1 MRTLNV
7 DIETYSSA
15 DITKTGAYKYAEA
28 DDFEILMIAFSID
41 NEPVTC
47 LDMYE
52 VKKHL
57 WHAAYE
63 TFKIALFDKN
73 VKKYAFNANFERVC
87 LAKHFERDMP
97 PEEFV
102 CTMVNATR
110 IGLPASLDKCGEA
123 LKLDIQK
130 DKTGKALIN
139 YFSKPCRPTKA
150 NGGRTRNLPEHAPEK
165 WQQFIEYCIR
175 DVEVEQLIAEKIRAF
190 PVPKFEQ
197 KLWSIDQHINDRG
210 VHLDESL
217 MTGAVELDRISKEQL
232 MNEAIQLT
240 GLDNP
245 NSPTQLLK
253 WLNAEGL
260 EIPDLQKKT
269 VTEWLKVATGKAKKM
284 LELRLQMSKTSV
296 KKYTKMH
303 EMMCKDHRVRGVF
316 QFYGAGTGR
325 WAGRGVQLQ
334 NLTKHHIS
342 DDELDIARMAIKQQ
356 EYEWL
361 DMLLEDSYQDLLS
374 QLVRTTFTA
383 KEGYEFAVSD
393 FSAIEA
399 RVIAW
404 YAGEKWR
411 LQVFET
417 HGKIYEASAS
427 QMFNVPIES
436 IGKGSPLRQ
445 KGKVA
450 ELACIAKGQ
459 MVLTNNGEKPIEK
472 VLLSDKVWDGYNFV
486 KHDGVIKKGIK
497 EVITYEGLTATK
509 DHLVFIEGKNKPVQ
523 FGEAATSGAHLLR
536 SGYCRSRDG
545 LDTDN
550 KPRKTMEEEMERPN
564 DIRQMCK
571 LPKNFMA
578 SFLQF
583 EKRFKQRMS
592 VLFTTKTST
601 RVAIQKNDC
610 SKTKMYKSERFKLQ
624 KLWNAWHRIQVRKCF
639 RGCALHGR
647 NCRWG
652 LKQEPRN
659 RSHRC
664 KWPLRKR
671 KSKVGNSSTKLPKS
685 AQVYDILNAGP
696 LNRYT
701 VEGKLV
707 HNCGYQGGV
716 GALKAMGALEMGLK
730 ENELQG
736 LINEWRNANPNIVS
750 FWYSVQEAAVQTVKT
765 RQVNHTHG
773 LKFYMFKGAL
783 MIELPSGRSLSYLKP
798 KLRQNRWGS
807 DVIVFKGQ
815 DSITRKWTDIDTYGG
830 KLVENIVQA
839 TARDLLAVSLVRLE
853 KAGYEVVAHVHDEI
867 IVEVPKG
874 SRALSDIED
883 IMSQPVRWAEGLSLD
898 SDGFVSEFYMKD

>member
-47 LDMYE
+47 LDMFE
-52 VKKHL
+52 VSKHK

-73 VKKYAFNANFERVC
+73 VQKYAFNANFERVC
-87 LAKHFERDMP
+87 LAKHFGEEMP
-97 PEEFV
+97 PEEWN

-175 DVEVEQLIAEKIRAF
+175 DVEVEQLIAEKISAF
-190 PVPKFEQ
+190 PVTKFEQ

-210 VHLDESL
+210 VHLDEAL
-217 MTGAVELDRISKEQL
+217 MTGAVELDRISKELL
-232 MNEAIQLT
+232 MNEAIKLT

-269 VTEWLKVATGKAKKM
+269 VKEWLKVATGKAKKM

-296 KKYTKMH
+296 KKYTKMY

-342 DDELDIARMAIKQQ
+342 DDELDIARTAIKRQ

-361 DMLLEDSYQDLLS
+361 DMLLDDSYQDLLS

-445 KGKVA
+445 KGKVS
-450 ELACIAKGQ
+450 ELA
-459 MVLTNNGEKPIEK
+459 L
-472 VLLSDKVWDGYNFV
+472 
-486 KHDGVIKKGIK
+486 
-497 EVITYEGLTATK
+497 
-509 DHLVFIEGKNKPVQ
+509 
-523 FGEAATSGAHLLR
+523 
-536 SGYCRSRDG
+536 
-545 LDTDN
+545 
-550 KPRKTMEEEMERPN
+550 
-564 DIRQMCK
+564 
-571 LPKNFMA
+571 
-578 SFLQF
+578 
-583 EKRFKQRMS
+583 
-592 VLFTTKTST
+592 
-601 RVAIQKNDC
+601 
-610 SKTKMYKSERFKLQ
+610 
-624 KLWNAWHRIQVRKCF
+624 
-639 RGCALHGR
+639 
-647 NCRWG
+647 
-652 LKQEPRN
+652 
-659 RSHRC
+659 
-664 KWPLRKR
+664 
-671 KSKVGNSSTKLPKS
+671 
-685 AQVYDILNAGP
+685 
-696 LNRYT
+696 
-701 VEGKLV
+701 
-707 HNCGYQGGV
+707 GYQGGA
-716 GALKAMGALEMGLK
+716 GALKAMGALEMGIDESELK
-730 ENELQG
+730 G
-736 LINEWRNANPNIVS
+736 LVDSWRNANPNIVK
-750 FWYSVQEAAVQTVKT
+750 FWYAVQEAAVQTVKT
-765 RQVNHTHG
+765 RQVNHAHG
-773 LKFYMFKGAL
+773 LKFYMCKGAL

-807 DVIVFKGQ
+807 EVIVFKGQ
-815 DSITRKWTDIDTYGG
+815 DSVNRKWTDIDTYGG

-853 KAGYEVVAHVHDEI
+853 NAGYEVVAHVHDEI
-867 IVEVPKG
+867 IVEVPKD
-874 SRALSDIED
+874 SRALANIED
-883 IMSQPVRWAEGLSLD
+883 IMSQPVTWAEGLSLD